1 MERYPL
7 GNTTGINFRPTAF
20 QYLHLLLFVL
30 VNDADIANHADD
42 TTPYVSGDKISTVV
56 ASIERSAHLMF
67 NWFADNQIKRNED
80 KCCVLFSAVEILQVK
95 IGAALVLNVRNY

>member
-20 QYLHLLLFVL
+20 QYLHLLPIDFSQWCR
-30 VNDADIANHADD
+30 IANYADD

-56 ASIERSAHLMF
+56 ASIERSAPVMF
-67 NWFADNQIKRNED
+67 NWFANNQI
-80 KCCVLFSAVEILQVK
+80 
-95 IGAALVLNVRNY
+95 

>member
-20 QYLHLLLFVL
+20 QYLHLLPIDFSQWCR
-30 VNDADIANHADD
+30 IANYADD

-80 KCCVLFSAVEILQVK
+80 KFCVLFSAVEILQVK
-95 IGAALVLNVRNY
+95 IGAALVVNVRNY